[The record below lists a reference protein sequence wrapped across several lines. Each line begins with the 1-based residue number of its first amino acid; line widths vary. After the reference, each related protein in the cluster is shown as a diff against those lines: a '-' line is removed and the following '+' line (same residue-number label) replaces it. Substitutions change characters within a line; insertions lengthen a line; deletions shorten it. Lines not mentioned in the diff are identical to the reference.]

1 MQAIALN
8 NISKKFLKSNFHLS
22 LPSLTV
28 EQGYVTG
35 FIGENG
41 AGKSTTLGLVMGMLF
56 PDVGTI
62 QLLGQNCSNPKEVVE
77 ARRQVGYVG
86 EVSGYF
92 DPGKLSQIAKMV
104 RPFYETWDD
113 DLFLSLIRRFSLP
126 LDKRHK
132 QLSQGQKKQFA
143 LTMALSHHPKLL
155 LLDEPTAN
163 LDPLVRSEILFLLSE
178 LMESGEHTVFFSTH
192 ITSDLDKIADYLK
205 FIHAGTLLLE
215 GEKDALLEGHRIVR
229 GKTEQL
235 NSTLTPLLID
245 AEKSEFGF
253 SALTHQ
259 PQAVCALLG
268 DEAVYE
274 RPTVED
280 IFLYYTRRE
289 RSATR

>member
-8 NISKKFLKSNFHLS
+8 NISKEFSKNNFHLS

-41 AGKSTTLGLVMGMLF
+41 AGKSTTLGLVMGLLF

-62 QLLGQNCSNPKEVVE
+62 QLLGQNCSNPKEVVQ

-205 FIHAGTLLLE
+205 FIHAGALLLE